1 MKLFFFMKGKILIS
15 SPNLLTD
22 MVFYKSIIL
31 LVNESSDGHT
41 GFILNRPGGILFMKN
56 ENHNS
61 GKKFKFNFG
70 GPVSD
75 ETFFI
80 TTKKIKDLEVFWVEN
95 NVYWGNN
102 VQTAIEL
109 INDGR
114 ISLNDIIFFQGYSG
128 WDSGQL
134 KLEIKNRSWIV
145 IDNYSFNLFNLNKNS
160 WNKIIGGIDHKYK
173 IWSNSPDDI
182 LLN

>member
-31 LVNESSDGHT
+31 LVDESSDGHT

-80 TTKKIKDLEVFWVEN
+80 TTKKQK
-95 NVYWGNN
+95 
-102 VQTAIEL
+102 T
-109 INDGR
+109 
-114 ISLNDIIFFQGYSG
+114 
-128 WDSGQL
+128 
-134 KLEIKNRSWIV
+134 
-145 IDNYSFNLFNLNKNS
+145 
-160 WNKIIGGIDHKYK
+160 
-173 IWSNSPDDI
+173 
-182 LLN
+182 

>member
-1 MKLFFFMKGKILIS
+1 MKGKILIS

-22 MVFYKSIIL
+22 MIFYKSIIL
-31 LVNESSDGHT
+31 LVEESSDGYT

-56 ENHNS
+56 ETHTH

-75 ETFFI
+75 QTFFI
-80 TTKKIKDLEVFWVEN
+80 TNKKIKNLEIFWVEN
-95 NVYWGNN
+95 SIYWGNN
-102 VQTAIEL
+102 VKTAIEL
-109 INDGR
+109 INDGK

-128 WDSGQL
+128 WDSEQL
-134 KLEIKNRSWIV
+134 EFEIKNKSWIV
-145 IDNYSFNLFNLNKNS
+145 IDNYSFNLFNLKKNS
-160 WNKIIGGIDHKYK
+160 WNKIIDGLGHKYK

-182 LLN
+182 SLN